1 LFNKP
6 PSAGK
11 EAAFFIPPTPAAHA
25 VTLFWRW
32 IMAYL
37 SEIIGRSVTD
47 LDGKSVGKLKD
58 VIVRP
63 WADFPHPLIEAVTV
77 ESKGKTRILPFAA
90 VAALLSPV
98 IPLKYKS
105 DEIPHFDLKEDD
117 VLLSRDV
124 LDQQIIDTDGARVVR
139 VNDVELVRVNGTI
152 YVSNVDVSWVGI
164 MRRLGMVGLAHFLA
178 GHLEL
183 KGIAWDDVEL
193 LRRDQSMKLRVPAEK
208 LHELHPADLADIV
221 ADLNKLESGQLLDKL
236 DVQHLA
242 DTLEEVEPDFQKE
255 IIEHMS
261 DEKVADVLEE
271 MEPDEAADL
280 LGDLPEE
287 RKQGLLALME
297 KEDADDVRK
306 LLTYPEDSAGGIMTT
321 EYASIHPNLTASEAI
336 KELRGMAEEVET
348 MFYVYV
354 VDEDEHLVGVFSLNN
369 LIFASPG
376 QMVADFMDD
385 HLITVD
391 LTDDQET
398 VAQTVAKYDLL
409 AVPVVD
415 EQNRMHGIVTAD
427 DALDKIIPTAWK
439 KRLPRFYR

>member
-1 LFNKP
+1 
-6 PSAGK
+6 
-11 EAAFFIPPTPAAHA
+11 
-25 VTLFWRW
+25 
-32 IMAYL
+32 MAYL
-37 SEIIGRSVTD
+37 SEILGRPVTD

-63 WADFPHPLIEAVTV
+63 WAEFPHPLIEAVSIETK
-77 ESKGKTRILPFAA
+77 SGQRRNLPYAA

-98 IPLKYKS
+98 IPLKYR
-105 DEIPHFDLKEDD
+105 DEETPTFELKEDD

-124 LDQQIIDTDGARVVR
+124 LDKQIIDTDGARVVR

-152 YVSNVDVSWVGI
+152 YVSNVDVSWLGI
-164 MRRLGMVGLAHFLA
+164 LRRMGLVGLAHFL
-178 GHLEL
+178 GGRLKQ
-183 KGIAWDDVEL
+183 KGISWDDVEL
-193 LRRDQSMKLRVPAEK
+193 MRRDQSMHLRVPAER

-221 ADLNKLESGQLLDKL
+221 SDLNRLESGQLLDTL

-242 DTLEEVEPDFQKE
+242 DTLEEVEPEFQAE
-255 IIEHMS
+255 LVEHMS

-280 LGDLPEE
+280 LGDLPEG
-287 RKQGLLALME
+287 RKQDLLALME
-297 KEDADDVRK
+297 KDDADDVRK
-306 LLTYPEDSAGGIMTT
+306 LLAYPEDSAGGIMTT
-321 EYASIHPNLTASEAI
+321 EYAAVPSNLTATDAI
-336 KELRGMAEEVET
+336 KVLRGMADEVET

-354 VDEDEHLVGVFSLNN
+354 VDEEAHLIGAFSLNN

-376 QMVADFMDD
+376 AMVRDFMSNRI
-385 HLITVD
+385 ITVN

-398 VAQTVAKYDLL
+398 VAQTVAKYDLV

-415 EQNRMHGIVTAD
+415 DQNHLHGIVTAD

>member
-1 LFNKP
+1 
-6 PSAGK
+6 
-11 EAAFFIPPTPAAHA
+11 
-25 VTLFWRW
+25 
-32 IMAYL
+32 MAYL

-47 LDGKSVGKLKD
+47 LDGIAVGKLTD

-63 WADFPHPLIEAVTV
+63 WADFPHPLIEAV
-77 ESKGKTRILPFAA
+77 EIEGKGGRRILPFIA

-98 IPLKYKS
+98 IPLKYRL
-105 DEIPHFDLKEDD
+105 DDAPLFELKEDD

-124 LDQQIIDTDGARVVR
+124 LDKQIIDTDGARVVR

-152 YVSNVDVSWVGI
+152 YISNVDVSWVGI
-164 MRRLGMVGLAHFLA
+164 VRRLGLVRLANYLT
-178 GHLEL
+178 GHLKK

-193 LRRDQSMKLRVPAEK
+193 MRRDKEMHLRVPAEK
-208 LHELHPADLADIV
+208 LHELHPADLAEIV
-221 ADLNKLESGQLLDKL
+221 RDLNKLESGQLLDTL

-242 DTLEEVEPDFQKE
+242 DTLEEVEPEFQAE
-255 IIEHMS
+255 LIEHMS
-261 DEKVADVLEE
+261 DEKVADLLEE

-280 LGDLPEE
+280 LGDLPKE
-287 RKQGLLALME
+287 RKEDLLALME

-306 LLTYPEDSAGGIMTT
+306 LLTYPEESAGGIMTT
-321 EYASIHPNLTASEAI
+321 EFASIRPDLAAAQAI
-336 KELRGMAEEVET
+336 EVLRAMADEVET

-354 VDEDEHLVGVFSLNN
+354 TDEENHLLGAFSLNN

-376 QMVADFMDD
+376 ATVKDFMTKRV
-385 HLITVD
+385 ITVN

-398 VAQTVAKYDLL
+398 VAQTVAKYDLV

-415 EQNRMHGIVTAD
+415 DQNCLHGIVTAD
-427 DALDKIIPTAWK
+427 DALDKVIPTAWK

>member
-1 LFNKP
+1 
-6 PSAGK
+6 
-11 EAAFFIPPTPAAHA
+11 
-25 VTLFWRW
+25 
-32 IMAYL
+32 MAYL
-37 SEIIGRSVTD
+37 SEIIGRPVTD
-47 LDGKSVGKLKD
+47 LDGVTVGKLTD

-63 WADFPHPLIEAVTV
+63 WAEFPHPLIEAV
-77 ESKGKTRILPFAA
+77 EIEGRGGTRILPFMA

-98 IPLKYKS
+98 IPLKYRL
-105 DEIPHFDLKEDD
+105 DEAPLFELKEDD

-124 LDQQIIDTDGARVVR
+124 LDKQIIDTEGARVVR

-164 MRRLGMVGLAHFLA
+164 MRRMRLVGLSRYLRAH
-178 GHLEL
+178 L
-183 KGIAWDDVEL
+183 KNYKEIAWDDVEL
-193 LRRDQSMKLRVPAEK
+193 MHRDEEMHLRVPAAR
-208 LHELHPADLADIV
+208 LHELHPADLAEIV
-221 ADLNKLESGQLLDKL
+221 RDLNKLESGQLLDTL

-242 DTLEEVEPDFQKE
+242 DTLEEVEPEFQAE
-255 IIEHMS
+255 LVEHMS

-280 LGDLPEE
+280 LGDLPKE
-287 RKQGLLALME
+287 RKEGLLALME

-306 LLTYPEDSAGGIMTT
+306 LLAYPEESAGGIMTT
-321 EYASIHPNLTASEAI
+321 EYASIRPNLAAAQAI
-336 KELRGMAEEVET
+336 EILRTMSDEVET

-354 VDEDEHLVGVFSLNN
+354 TDEEDHLLGAFSLNN

-376 QMVADFMDD
+376 QMVSDFMSKR
-385 HLITVD
+385 LITVN

-415 EQNRMHGIVTAD
+415 DQNRLHGIVTAD

>member
-1 LFNKP
+1 M
-6 PSAGK
+6 
-11 EAAFFIPPTPAAHA
+11 AF
-25 VTLFWRW
+25 
-32 IMAYL
+32 L

-47 LDGKSVGKLKD
+47 LDGKSVGKLTD
-58 VIVRP
+58 VVIRP
-63 WADFPHPLIEAVTV
+63 WAEFPHPLIEAVEV
-77 ESKGKTRILPFAA
+77 ERKGKTRVVPFAA

-98 IPLKYKS
+98 IPLKYRVEELPS
-105 DEIPHFDLKEDD
+105 FDLKEED

-152 YVSNVDVSWVGI
+152 YVSNVDVSWLGI
-164 MRRLGMVGLAHFLA
+164 MRRMGLVGLAHFLA
-178 GHLEL
+178 GHTKQ

-193 LRRDQSMKLRVPAEK
+193 MRRDQFMQLRVPAEK

-221 ADLNKLESGQLLDKL
+221 ADLNKLESGQLLNKL
-236 DVQHLA
+236 DVPHLA

-255 IIEHMS
+255 IIENMP
-261 DEKVADVLEE
+261 DEKVADILEE

-280 LGDLPEE
+280 LAEVPEA

-297 KEDADDVRK
+297 KEDADDVRM
-306 LLTYPEDSAGGIMTT
+306 LLAYPEDSAGGIMTT
-321 EYASIHPNLTASEAI
+321 EYAFIHPNLTASEAI
-336 KELRGMAEEVET
+336 KELRSMADEVET

-354 VDEDEHLVGVFSLNN
+354 VDADNHLIGVFSLNN
-369 LIFASPG
+369 LIFAAPG
-376 QMVADFMDD
+376 QIVSEFMTT
-385 HLITVD
+385 HLITVN
-391 LTDDQET
+391 LKDDQDE

-415 EQNRMHGIVTAD
+415 DQNCMHGIVTAD

>member
-1 LFNKP
+1 
-6 PSAGK
+6 
-11 EAAFFIPPTPAAHA
+11 
-25 VTLFWRW
+25 
-32 IMAYL
+32 MAYL

-47 LDGKSVGKLKD
+47 LDGMSVGKLKD
-58 VIVRP
+58 VVVRP
-63 WADFPHPLIEAVTV
+63 WADFPHPLIEAVAV
-77 ESKGKTRILPFAA
+77 EWKGETRILPFAA

-98 IPLKYKS
+98 IPLKYRS
-105 DEIPHFDLKEDD
+105 DEVPEFDLKEDD
-117 VLLSRDV
+117 ILLSRDV

-152 YVSNVDVSWVGI
+152 YVSNVDVSWLGI
-164 MRRLGMVGLAHFLA
+164 MRRMGLVGLAHFLA
-178 GHLEL
+178 GRTKQ

-193 LRRDQSMKLRVPAEK
+193 MRRDQAMQLRVPAEK

-280 LGDLPEE
+280 LADLPND
-287 RKQGLLALME
+287 RKEGLLALME
-297 KEDADDVRK
+297 KKDADDVRK
-306 LLTYPEDSAGGIMTT
+306 LLTYPEDTAGGIMTT
-321 EYASIHPNLTASEAI
+321 EYAFIHPNLTASEAI
-336 KELRGMAEEVET
+336 KELRGMADEVET

-354 VDEDEHLVGVFSLNN
+354 VDAEDHLMGTFSLNN

-376 QMVADFMDD
+376 QMVSDFMSKR
-385 HLITVD
+385 LITVN

-415 EQNRMHGIVTAD
+415 EQNHLHGIVTAD

>member
-1 LFNKP
+1 
-6 PSAGK
+6 
-11 EAAFFIPPTPAAHA
+11 
-25 VTLFWRW
+25 
-32 IMAYL
+32 MAYL
-37 SEIIGRSVTD
+37 SEIIGRPVTD
-47 LDGKSVGKLKD
+47 LDGIAVGKLTD

-63 WADFPHPLIEAVTV
+63 WADFPHPLIEAVAI
-77 ESKGKTRILPFAA
+77 EGKGGTHILPFSA

-98 IPLKYKS
+98 IPLKYRLI
-105 DEIPHFDLKEDD
+105 DAPLFELKEDD

-124 LDQQIIDTDGARVVR
+124 LDKQIIDTEGARVVR

-164 MRRLGMVGLAHFLA
+164 MRRLGLVGLAHFLS
-178 GHLEL
+178 GHLKR

-193 LRRDQSMKLRVPAEK
+193 MRRDQEMHLRVPAEK
-208 LHELHPADLADIV
+208 LHELHPADLAEIV
-221 ADLNKLESGQLLDKL
+221 RDLNKLESGQLLDTL

-242 DTLEEVEPDFQKE
+242 DTLEEVEPEFQAE
-255 IIEHMS
+255 LIEHMT
-261 DEKVADVLEE
+261 DEKVADLLEE

-280 LGDLPEE
+280 LGDMPRE
-287 RKQGLLALME
+287 RKEGLLALME

-306 LLTYPEDSAGGIMTT
+306 LLTYPEESAGGIMTT
-321 EYASIHPNLTASEAI
+321 EYAAI
-336 KELRGMAEEVET
+336 RPELAAAQAIEVLRAMSDEVET

-354 VDEDEHLVGVFSLNN
+354 TDAENHLLGAFSLNN

-376 QMVADFMDD
+376 AMVKDFMAKRV
-385 HLITVD
+385 ITVN

-415 EQNRMHGIVTAD
+415 DQNCLHGIVTAD
-427 DALDKIIPTAWK
+427 DALDKVIPTAWK